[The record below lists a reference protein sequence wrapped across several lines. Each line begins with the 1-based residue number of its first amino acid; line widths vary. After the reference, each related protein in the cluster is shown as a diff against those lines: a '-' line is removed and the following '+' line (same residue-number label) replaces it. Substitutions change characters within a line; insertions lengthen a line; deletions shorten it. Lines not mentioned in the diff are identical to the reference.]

1 MIQYYI
7 GEVSVNGCIFAKN
20 TAMSDFV
27 ITIKETG
34 DEAFL
39 SFESN
44 LALTSGKE
52 YEFRNIDAAKPS
64 PLAQQLFYLP
74 FIKKVVLT
82 ENAVVLERFNI
93 VSWDEVKN
101 EVAQQ
106 LVDYLNSG
114 APVIH
119 EPEELPPGAITM
131 YAEVTPNPEVMKFVA
146 NKLIVPG
153 MYEFKSVEE
162 ATDEG
167 LAKALF
173 ELPFVKSVF
182 MDQNYVSVTKQ
193 ESADWNEITM
203 ELRDFIREYI
213 AGGKKIVTGDPN
225 VGIAQTG
232 SDSAQGISDPVSQKI
247 IEILEDYVKPA
258 VASDGGNILFESY
271 EPESKTVHVILQG
284 ACSGCPSSTYTLKN
298 GIEQMLKNMLGDE
311 VREVVALNG

>member
-1 MIQYYI
+1 M
-7 GEVSVNGCIFAKN
+7 N
-20 TAMSDFV
+20 DFV
-27 ITIKETG
+27 ITIREFDDQAFMGFET
-34 DEAFL
+34 
-39 SFESN
+39 N
-44 LALTSGKE
+44 LPITKGAE

-74 FIKKVVLT
+74 FIKKVILT
-82 ENAVVLERFNI
+82 EKAVVLERFNI
-93 VSWDEVKN
+93 VSWDEVKD

-114 APVIH
+114 GIVVN
-119 EPEELPPGAITM
+119 EPEELPAGAVTM
-131 YAEVTPNPEVMKFVA
+131 YAEVTPNPAVMKFVA

-153 MYEFKSVEE
+153 MYEFKNAADVPGEE
-162 ATDEG
+162 
-167 LAKALF
+167 LARELF
-173 ELPFVKSVF
+173 KFPYVAAVF
-182 MDQNYVSVTKQ
+182 MDQNYVSVTKNATA
-193 ESADWNEITM
+193 EWNDITM

-213 AGGKKIVTGDPN
+213 AGGRPVVSGEPN
-225 VGIAQTG
+225 AGNPRLADEQTPKT
-232 SDSAQGISDPVSQKI
+232 DDPVSQKI

-298 GIEQMLKNMLGDE
+298 GIEQMLRNMLGDE